1 MSTEPDY
8 NFNEPAAAASAGPS
22 LGLPFALVTCT
33 LAIFMFAQTVS
44 VRFTKTNLE
53 ENKTQLIE
61 GKRQLAELY
70 NNRKPQVAQ
79 AQEIQKK
86 LNDLVLD
93 LLLLAK
99 TDKEAQGIVNKYNI
113 VQQPPAGASGEAPA
127 PAPAPAP

>member
-8 NFNEPAAAASAGPS
+8 NFNEPAPAASAGPS

-33 LAIFMFAQTVS
+33 LAVFMFAQTVG
-44 VRFTKTNLE
+44 VRYNKTNLQ
-53 ENKTQLIE
+53 ENKDQLIE

-70 NNRKPQVAQ
+70 KNREPQVKQ

-99 TDKEAQGIVNKYNI
+99 TDKEAQAIVAKYNI
-113 VQQPPAGASGEAPA
+113 QQNPGVPSEAPA